1 MIGKP
6 DGYWYEPIS
15 DKCRILVCQMSAMK
29 ALSKTPKK
37 PRESAYAVKFQSGLV
52 MEASASLPYGRL
64 IPAVRSARN
73 YTDLQALIG
82 PDGFTYAMVQP
93 LLTFLDLPAEK
104 LALLLGVSAR
114 TLSRWSDDSHIG
126 ILASKSLLELDKCI
140 SQGINVFGKPELLQ
154 QWLSQPNAA
163 LGDITPADAITS
175 PFGIEMVSDA
185 LEAMAYGNV
194 L

>member
-1 MIGKP
+1 
-6 DGYWYEPIS
+6 
-15 DKCRILVCQMSAMK
+15 MSAMK

-37 PRESAYAVKFQSGLV
+37 PKESPYAVKFQSGLV

-64 IPAVRSARN
+64 IPAVRMARN
-73 YTDLQALIG
+73 YSDLQGLIG
-82 PDGFTYAMVQP
+82 PDGFTNAMVQP
-93 LLTFLDLPAEK
+93 LLSFLDLPGEK

-114 TLSRWSDDSHIG
+114 TLSRWSDESHIG
-126 ILASKSLLELDKCI
+126 VLASKSLLELDKCI
-140 SQGINVFGKPELLQ
+140 SQGINVFGSQELFQ
-154 QWLSQPNAA
+154 QWFHQPNAS
-163 LGDITPADAITS
+163 LGDISPADAIAS

>member
-1 MIGKP
+1 
-6 DGYWYEPIS
+6 
-15 DKCRILVCQMSAMK
+15 MK

-37 PRESAYAVKFQSGLV
+37 QRELPYAVKFQTGHV
-52 MEASASLPYGRL
+52 MEASASLPYGRM
-64 IPAVRSARN
+64 IPAVRAARN
-73 YTDLQALIG
+73 YSELQALIG
-82 PDGFTYAMVQP
+82 PDGFTYSMVQP

-104 LALLLGVSAR
+104 VALLLGVSAR
-114 TLSRWSDDSHIG
+114 TLSRWSDDSRIG

-154 QWLSQPNAA
+154 QWMLQSNAA
-163 LGDITPADAITS
+163 LGDIAPADAITS
-175 PFGIEMVSDA
+175 PFGIELVSDA